1 NHEFFSI
8 HLNNPLIESI
18 RSVVVEKEI
27 DFILMGTKGTSNME
41 NLGIGSNTCEVIT
54 KVKCPVLVIPQHA
67 KYTGIN
73 NVAFPTDY
81 NCIYKNK
88 VVSNIFETLKLH
100 NAALRILHIKSR
112 QRPLSIHQ
120 TDNKNFLQD
129 SLRETP
135 HSFHF
140 LENSH
145 IETEIQN
152 FVETFQIDMIA
163 LVAKNLNLIQ
173 RLLFNPK
180 DNWVNYPA
188 QIPFLIVHE

>member
-1 NHEFFSI
+1 EMKHVLIPTDFSENAQNAVKYALEYFKDIPVVFYLLHVSLATNKSLEKQVEGIIDNSNEKIWVINNPTIKLQEQIKTCETLTRNPNHEFFSI

-88 VVSNIFETLKLH
+88 V
-100 NAALRILHIKSR
+100 
-112 QRPLSIHQ
+112 
-120 TDNKNFLQD
+120 
-129 SLRETP
+129 
-135 HSFHF
+135 
-140 LENSH
+140 
-145 IETEIQN
+145 
-152 FVETFQIDMIA
+152 
-163 LVAKNLNLIQ
+163 
-173 RLLFNPK
+173 
-180 DNWVNYPA
+180 
-188 QIPFLIVHE
+188 